1 MKAKQD
7 KFWSMVSRYFDEYL
21 PKVRRMSKGTVET
34 YRYGLYSFGNYL
46 EKILEIRPSH
56 ISFDSFNQEKIKGYI
71 SWMTKEAGLA
81 VATSN
86 LRISIIK
93 SFLRFCSEEDI
104 QYMPTYMAI
113 ATIPLQKSPQKM
125 VEYMSEKALK
135 IFLKQPN
142 PNTMFGARDKM
153 ILIFMYD
160 TACRVQELVDVEVE
174 DLNIEYDVPFVKLTG
189 KGSKT
194 RNVPLMNKTVEHL
207 RHYLKNWQGKEKSL
221 PLFYA
226 KKDGSP
232 MKLSTDAISVL
243 VKKYGQQG
251 HLQCREV
258 PERCYPHLLRKTRS
272 MHLYMNGM
280 PLEQVAN
287 FLGHANSATINH
299 YAKANTEML
308 RKSIE
313 KANPE
318 VVGQAKIWKE
328 PHLLK
333 RLCGL

>member
-1 MKAKQD
+1 MKAKQE
-7 KFWSMVSRYFDEYL
+7 KFWSMVSGYLDEYL
-21 PKVRRMSKGTVET
+21 PKVRRMSEGTVTT
-34 YRYGLYSFGNYL
+34 YRYGLYSFGDYL
-46 EKILEIRPSH
+46 EKIHGIQPHS
-56 ISFDSFNQEKIKGYI
+56 ISFDSFNREKVKGYVA
-71 SWMTKEAGLA
+71 WMTKEAGLA
-81 VATSN
+81 IATSN
-86 LRISIIK
+86 LRVSIIK

-104 QYMPTYMAI
+104 QYMPMYMAI
-113 ATIPLQKSPQKM
+113 ATISLQRLPQKM
-125 VEYMSEKALK
+125 VEYMSENALK
-135 IFLKQPN
+135 IFLRQPN
-142 PNTMFGARDKM
+142 TNTMFGARDTM

-160 TACRVQELVDVEVE
+160 TACRVQELVDVKIQ
-174 DLNIEYDVPFVKLTG
+174 DLNIDYDVPFVKLTG
-189 KGSKT
+189 KGNKT

-226 KKDGSP
+226 RKEGHL

-243 VKKYGQQG
+243 VKKYGHQG
-251 HLQCREV
+251 HLICREV
-258 PERCYPHLLRKTRS
+258 PERCYPHLLRKTRA

-299 YAKANTEML
+299 YAKANTEMIS
-308 RKSIE
+308 KAIE

-328 PHLLK
+328 PNLLK